1 MTYDDERVVAL
12 LKESVPEVP
21 DVPGRVDAVRRL
33 AARQR
38 TYTQVQ
44 VLGAA
49 ASVVLVV
56 AAVAAFVRPG
66 GTDEVRAVRD
76 PGRVMRTAMDR
87 AGSYRFE
94 FTTVVEQEGKPA
106 EVDTSRG
113 ASTADDSVYVIESGP
128 REGRPE
134 YRVRVVG
141 GYAYR
146 SPEQGEVLPP
156 GKRWVRMPASEWNE
170 RVSDFGKGR
179 EGEEL
184 EYRFVRSTTVDGVA
198 VAEYEALTAPEPDM
212 TSASRITVALDA
224 KGRVRRMV
232 VVSEAAAPLRVTMT
246 ITYSGFGEPVTVEPP
261 PANEVVDIDDVE
273 RVP

>member
-12 LKESVPEVP
+12 LKESVPAVP

-33 AARQR
+33 AGRQR
-38 TYTQVQ
+38 TFAQVQ

-49 ASVVLVV
+49 ASMVLVV

-76 PGRVMRTAMDR
+76 PARVMRTALER

-94 FTTVVEQEGKPA
+94 VTTAVEQEGKPA
-106 EVDTSRG
+106 EVDTMRG
-113 ASTADDSVYVIESGP
+113 AATADDSVYVIESAP
-128 REGRPE
+128 REGRAE

-146 SPEQGEVLPP
+146 SPAPGEVLPP

-179 EGEEL
+179 DGEEP
-184 EYRFVRSTTVDGVA
+184 EYRFVRSTTLDGVG
-198 VAEYEALTAPEPDM
+198 VAEYEALTGPGQGM
-212 TSASRITVALDA
+212 TSTSRITVALDA
-224 KGRVRRMV
+224 KGRTRRMV
-232 VVSEAAAPLRVTMT
+232 VVSEAAPLRITMT
-246 ITYSGFGEPVTVEPP
+246 ITYSGFGEPVHVEPP
-261 PANEVVDIDDVE
+261 PADEVVDLALVT